1 MPRRFTLQRSLA
13 PALAGILMISALPA
27 SAQQQGNSNAASAS
41 STPTSCEDAV
51 AQQVRKQCPREASR
65 VCAEAV
71 RKAVAQ
77 SCSPQQQVRNQQ
89 LAQQTSQVPSPET
102 AGTGAGE
109 TGLAAGA
116 VEATVLGAVNKK
128 GAGEFTL
135 TSPAFT
141 EGGAIPVDNSCYGAN
156 ESPQLD
162 WTNAPPGTMSF
173 AVFFRDL
180 TIDFEHSAIFDI
192 PADLDGLPANVDTTA
207 MPADVPGAT
216 QPRSYANTFGYAGPC
231 PGSAHTY
238 EFTLYAIDVA
248 NLAELDQNSSLV
260 EVQTVLDQHALASA
274 TLSGVFTPP

>member
-1 MPRRFTLQRSLA
+1 MAAIIFLSRTEYSAMLRRFTLQRSLA

-27 SAQQQGNSNAASAS
+27 PAQQQGNSNAASAS

-116 VEATVLGAVNKK
+116 VEATVLGV
-128 GAGEFTL
+128 
-135 TSPAFT
+135 PV
-141 EGGAIPVDNSCYGAN
+141 IPLGIA
-156 ESPQLD
+156 
-162 WTNAPPGTMSF
+162 
-173 AVFFRDL
+173 
-180 TIDFEHSAIFDI
+180 
-192 PADLDGLPANVDTTA
+192 
-207 MPADVPGAT
+207 
-216 QPRSYANTFGYAGPC
+216 
-231 PGSAHTY
+231 
-238 EFTLYAIDVA
+238 
-248 NLAELDQNSSLV
+248 
-260 EVQTVLDQHALASA
+260 TVLAVGIGVAAGGGSNGGGEDSSGSSSA
-274 TLSGVFTPP
+274 ATPSHH